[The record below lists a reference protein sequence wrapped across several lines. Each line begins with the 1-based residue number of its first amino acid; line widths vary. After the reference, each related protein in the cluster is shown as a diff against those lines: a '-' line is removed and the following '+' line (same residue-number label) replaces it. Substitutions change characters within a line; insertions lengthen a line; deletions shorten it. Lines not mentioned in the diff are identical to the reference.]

1 MTQREPGRSRQ
12 SPLPICPESVAW
24 APQAGPQAAGIS
36 LREAVDELFFGGS
49 RGPGKTDFLIGDF
62 ATDLWQ
68 GSNWQGV
75 LFRRSFPELEEVIKR
90 TLEIYPRIGGY
101 YKVGTHTWTWKS
113 GATLKLRHI
122 DTIFDVTAYQGHS
135 YSWIG
140 WDELP
145 LWEDLESYHRL
156 KATLR
161 GKAKNKRI
169 RATGNPG
176 GPGHLAVKEYF
187 QIGEYPRGGVPY
199 QDPDT
204 DMVRM
209 FLRGRLTDNQ
219 ELLKVDPG
227 YVNRLKG
234 TGDPELVAAWLDGD
248 WDAVVGSYF
257 SMLRK
262 SEVEVE
268 PFEIPQGW
276 APFLCMDYGEHNP
289 TVALLLAVNFDDDV
303 YVIDEYYRGGEGG
316 GADHARGIKD
326 MVDHCPFIIGK
337 RPSLALAPHDMWT
350 KRRPGEASQAQSPSD
365 SFAKEGIYLTRAN
378 MERINGWRNLKDL
391 LYSKRIKFF
400 KGRTDKVLGSLSS
413 VVRDQTNPE
422 DVMKGGDDHPADA
435 LRYGINHVYRPRVK
449 KPEPVSAPY
458 LGSSIIASLKE
469 EKSRYG

>member
-176 GPGHLAVKEYF
+176 GPGH
-187 QIGEYPRGGVPY
+187 
-199 QDPDT
+199 
-204 DMVRM
+204 
-209 FLRGRLTDNQ
+209 
-219 ELLKVDPG
+219 
-227 YVNRLKG
+227 
-234 TGDPELVAAWLDGD
+234 
-248 WDAVVGSYF
+248 
-257 SMLRK
+257 
-262 SEVEVE
+262 
-268 PFEIPQGW
+268 
-276 APFLCMDYGEHNP
+276 
-289 TVALLLAVNFDDDV
+289 
-303 YVIDEYYRGGEGG
+303 
-316 GADHARGIKD
+316 
-326 MVDHCPFIIGK
+326 
-337 RPSLALAPHDMWT
+337 
-350 KRRPGEASQAQSPSD
+350 
-365 SFAKEGIYLTRAN
+365 
-378 MERINGWRNLKDL
+378 
-391 LYSKRIKFF
+391 
-400 KGRTDKVLGSLSS
+400 
-413 VVRDQTNPE
+413 
-422 DVMKGGDDHPADA
+422 
-435 LRYGINHVYRPRVK
+435 
-449 KPEPVSAPY
+449 
-458 LGSSIIASLKE
+458 
-469 EKSRYG
+469 